1 MSRRERILVVIDPT
15 ADDQPALERGIITAG
30 IREPHA
36 ELLLF
41 TAVDGQA
48 VDTGAD
54 NPALYRDRAWF
65 ESLFGQVDTAGID
78 HRCEV
83 SWADDWAA
91 AVLRATQHFAADLLL
106 LPVPRAMRD
115 ARPRLSDGQW
125 RVLRKAPCPVL
136 MVQPGAKPRREVV
149 LAALKGQSQDPRY
162 VALNQRIAER
172 ARWMA
177 ARYGATL
184 HVVNAYRD
192 QDDYPDRARLIDLTG
207 VPNAQVHVEDGPPD
221 RVIAAVAGQIDAD
234 IVVIGTLAR
243 QGIAAVM
250 RGNTSE
256 RVIAALPQDVMTLN

>member
-1 MSRRERILVVIDPT
+1 VRERILVVIDPA
-15 ADDQPALERGIITAG
+15 ADSQPALERAIITAG

-41 TAVDGQA
+41 AAVDGQA
-48 VDTGAD
+48 VATGAD
-54 NPALYRDRAWF
+54 NVALYRDRAWF
-65 ESLFGQVDTAGID
+65 EALFAQVDAAGID

-83 SWADDWAA
+83 TWSTEWAA
-91 AVLRATQHFAADLLL
+91 AVLRASHHFGADLLL
-106 LPVPRAMRD
+106 LPAPRVTRD
-115 ARPRLSDGQW
+115 ARSQLSDGQW

-136 MVQPGAKPRREVV
+136 MVQPGAKPRRQVV

-162 VALNQRIAER
+162 EALNRRIAER

-177 ARYGATL
+177 ARYGAQL

-192 QDDYPDRARLIDLTG
+192 QDDYPDRAQLITLTG

-221 RVIAAVAGQIDAD
+221 RVIAEVAGQIDAD

-243 QGIAAVM
+243 QGFAAVM